1 MNTPT
6 VQELLIRIER
16 LEARVLSLEGL
27 TGGFH
32 RLGPSHP
39 LSPTIPGSPEWF
51 VPFCQ
56 VVDNPHSFNPLPTSQ
71 RPSAVDSL
79 TGEQP
84 RCP

>member
-27 TGGFH
+27 TGSFH
-32 RLGPSHP
+32 RLGPG
-39 LSPTIPGSPEWF
+39 TIPSWPEIPSPSTCAQKLLDTN
-51 VPFCQ
+51 VPALAALVHQ
-56 VVDNPHSFNPLPTSQ
+56 PG
-71 RPSAVDSL
+71 

-84 RCP
+84 HHP